1 MSNWFKCFKNC
12 CHECGCSCECLH
24 DCKGNPTNCTSQIK
38 CTHHCGCYLDVL
50 ALTLREDRGPQKIP
64 TGSKRNKKI

>member
-38 CTHHCGCYLDVL
+38 CTHHCGCYLDAL
-50 ALTLREDRGPQKIP
+50 ALTLR
-64 TGSKRNKKI
+64 